1 MRPAY
6 ILWALSILFWISC
19 KPVQYPLVV
28 TKQGNKFLSHG
39 APIDSS
45 IYFFIQPYRQKLDSA
60 MNLEIGFF
68 VKDMVKDHGVGT
80 LDFWI
85 ANSIYDFAKTIHPD
99 VAVAIHNSG
108 GIRLPVVNA
117 GPVLRSTIFE
127 LSPFD
132 NNLVFVSLTGEELR
146 QLIQHTIDKGGWP
159 ISRQLS
165 FEVEKGKLKN
175 LSIRQE
181 PVASHK
187 VYIIALQDYIAN
199 GGDDTSFL
207 KGKTQE
213 QTGILIRDILLSAVP
228 SEKGNNQDQNE

>member
-6 ILWALSILFWISC
+6 ILWVLSILLWISC
-19 KPVQYPLVV
+19 KPVQYPLVA
-28 TKQGNKFLSHG
+28 TEQENNYLSPG

-45 IYFFIQPYRQKLDSA
+45 TYFFIQPYRQKLDSA
-60 MNLEIGFF
+60 MSLEIGFF
-68 VKDMVKDHGVGT
+68 AKDMVKDHGTGS
-80 LDFWI
+80 LDIWI
-85 ANSIYDFAKTIHPD
+85 ANSIYDFAKTIHPE

-108 GIRLPVVNA
+108 GIRLPVVES

-132 NNLVFVSLTGEELR
+132 NNLVFVTLSGEELE
-146 QLIQHTIDKGGWP
+146 QLIQHTIDQGGWP

-175 LSIRQE
+175 LRIRQL
-181 PVASHK
+181 PVATPQT
-187 VYIIALQDYIAN
+187 YIVALQDYIAN
-199 GGDDTSFL
+199 GGDDTFFL
-207 KGKTQE
+207 KDKTQE

-228 SEKGNNQDQNE
+228 SAEGNNRE